1 VAVIRKTR
9 RFTVEEYHRMGAA
22 GILREGDRVE
32 LIEGE
37 VVEMAPEGSRH
48 AGQINRLNS
57 LLAARLGSDAIVAVQ
72 NPVQLSATSELQP
85 DVALLR
91 PRADFYRDA
100 HPGPAD
106 VLLIIEVA
114 DASLEADRRVKVP
127 LYAKARTAEVWLLDL
142 AAARVLVY
150 RRPTPE
156 GYADERVVAPADSL
170 APKALPDLLLTA
182 AQLLS

>member
-9 RFTVEEYHRMGAA
+9 RFTVDEYHRMGAA
-22 GILREGDRVE
+22 GILREDDRVE

-37 VVEMAPEGSRH
+37 IVEMTPIGSRH

-72 NPVQLSATSELQP
+72 NPVRLSATSELQP

-91 PRADFYRDA
+91 PRADFYRNA

-114 DASLEADRRVKVP
+114 DTSIEADRRVKVP
-127 LYAKARTAEVWLLDL
+127 LYAKAGIAEVWLLDL
-142 AAARVLVY
+142 TSNRVVVY

-156 GYADERVVAPADSL
+156 GYEDERVLAPADSL
-170 APKALPDLLLTA
+170 APQAFPDLLLTA

>member
-22 GILREGDRVE
+22 GILREDDRVE

-37 VVEMAPEGSRH
+37 VVEMAPIGSRH
-48 AGQINRLNS
+48 AGGVNRLNS
-57 LLAARLGSDAIVAVQ
+57 LLTTRLGSGAVVAIQ
-72 NPVQLSATSELQP
+72 NPVRLSATSELQP
-85 DVALLR
+85 DIALLR
-91 PRADFYRDA
+91 PREDFYRNA

-114 DASLEADRRVKVP
+114 DTSIEADRRVKVP
-127 LYAKARTAEVWLLDL
+127 LYAKAGIAEVWLLDL
-142 AAARVLVY
+142 TSNRVVVY

-156 GYADERVVAPADSL
+156 GYEDERVLAPADSL
-170 APKALPDLLLTA
+170 APQALPDLLLTA